1 LVHDSENPQRC
12 GRGSTGAAPQ
22 RQRGSPAGRKRVAS
36 WFKDADLVDAF
47 AVPIDAADVAKGMD
61 SLARSTLAD
70 PAPWIRLLLGLRDT
84 LVAGFGV
91 KTTEKV
97 RRAAIA
103 DKAERIDFFRILAR
117 SDRELILG
125 EDDRHLD
132 FRLSLLLRPRPD
144 GSGDEL
150 VATSV
155 VRCHNALG
163 RVYLALIARFHR
175 LVVISNLSRAAN
187 KGWRIEHR
195 NLG

>member
-1 LVHDSENPQRC
+1 MIQRTHSDADAARS
-12 GRGSTGAAPQ
+12 GRC
-22 RQRGSPAGRKRVAS
+22 RGVREVPPPAESGVAS
-36 WFKDADLVDAF
+36 WFDAADLADAF
-47 AVPIDAADVAKGMD
+47 AVPIDTADVAKGVD
-61 SLARSTLAD
+61 SLARSALGD
-70 PAPWIRLLLGLRDT
+70 PAPWIRLLLGLRDA

-91 KTTEKV
+91 KTSQEV

-103 DKAERIDFFRILAR
+103 DNAERIDFFRILAR

-132 FRLSLLLRPRPD
+132 FRLSLLLRVRPD

-150 VATSV
+150 VATTV

-175 LVVISNLSRAAN
+175 LVAISNLSRAAN

>member
-1 LVHDSENPQRC
+1 MIPRTHSDADRARSRPR
-12 GRGSTGAAPQ
+12 RGVREVPP
-22 RQRGSPAGRKRVAS
+22 PAESGVAS
-36 WFKDADLVDAF
+36 WFDADLADAF
-47 AVPIDAADVAKGMD
+47 AVPVDAADAAKGID
-61 SLARSTLAD
+61 NLARSALGD
-70 PAPWIRLLLGLRDT
+70 PAPWIRLLLGLRDA
-84 LVAGFGV
+84 LVAGFRV
-91 KTTEKV
+91 KTTQDV

-103 DKAERIDFFRILAR
+103 DNAERIDFFRILAR

-132 FRLSLLLRPRPD
+132 FRLSLLLRARPD

-150 VATSV
+150 VATTV

-163 RVYLALIARFHR
+163 RVYLALIAQFHR
-175 LVVISNLSRAAN
+175 LVVMSNLSRASN

>member
-1 LVHDSENPQRC
+1 MIRRTQGDTDTAGSGPC
-12 GRGSTGAAPQ
+12 RGVREVPP
-22 RQRGSPAGRKRVAS
+22 PAESGVAS
-36 WFKDADLVDAF
+36 WFDADLADAF
-47 AVPIDAADVAKGMD
+47 AVPVDAADGAKGID
-61 SLARSTLAD
+61 NLARSALGD
-70 PAPWIRLLLGLRDT
+70 PAPWVRLLLGLRDA
-84 LVAGFGV
+84 LVAGFRV
-91 KTTEKV
+91 KTSQEV

-103 DKAERIDFFRILAR
+103 DNAERIDFFRIRAR

-132 FRLSLLLRPRPD
+132 FRLSLLLRARCD

-150 VATSV
+150 VATTV

-175 LVVISNLSRAAN
+175 LVVMSNLSRASN

>member
-1 LVHDSENPQRC
+1 MIRRTQGDTDTAGSRPC
-12 GRGSTGAAPQ
+12 RGVREVPP
-22 RQRGSPAGRKRVAS
+22 PAESGVAS
-36 WFKDADLVDAF
+36 WFDADLADAF
-47 AVPIDAADVAKGMD
+47 AVPVDAADGAKGID
-61 SLARSTLAD
+61 NLARSALGD
-70 PAPWIRLLLGLRDT
+70 PAPWVRLLLGLRDA
-84 LVAGFGV
+84 LVAGFRV
-91 KTTEKV
+91 KTSQEV

-103 DKAERIDFFRILAR
+103 DNAERIDFFRIRAR

-132 FRLSLLLRPRPD
+132 FRLSLLLRVRPD

-150 VATSV
+150 VATTV

-163 RVYLALIARFHR
+163 RVYLGLIARFHR
-175 LVVISNLSRAAN
+175 LVVISNLSRASN

>member
-1 LVHDSENPQRC
+1 MIWRTHSDADAARLGPC
-12 GRGSTGAAPQ
+12 RGVREVPP
-22 RQRGSPAGRKRVAS
+22 PAESGLAS
-36 WFKDADLVDAF
+36 WFDAELADAF
-47 AVPIDAADVAKGMD
+47 AVPIDPADVAKGID
-61 SLARSTLAD
+61 NLARSALVD
-70 PAPWIRLLLGLRDT
+70 PAPWIRLLLGLRDA
-84 LVAGFGV
+84 LVAGFRV
-91 KTTEKV
+91 KTTQEV

-103 DKAERIDFFRILAR
+103 DNAERIDFFRILAR

-132 FRLSLLLRPRPD
+132 FRLSLLLRARPD

-150 VATSV
+150 VATTV

-163 RVYLALIARFHR
+163 HVYLALIARFHR
-175 LVVISNLSRAAN
+175 LVVVSNLSRASN

>member
-1 LVHDSENPQRC
+1 MQTQLD
-12 GRGSTGAAPQ
+12 RGPC
-22 RQRGSPAGRKRVAS
+22 RGVREVPPPAESGVAS
-36 WFKDADLVDAF
+36 WFGAADLADAF
-47 AVPIDAADVAKGMD
+47 AVPIDAADGTKGVD
-61 SLARSTLAD
+61 SLARSALED
-70 PAPWIRLLLGLRDT
+70 PAPWIRLLLGLRDA

-91 KTTEKV
+91 KTSQEV
-97 RRAAIA
+97 RRAAIT
-103 DKAERIDFFRILAR
+103 DNAERIDFFRILAR

-132 FRLSLLLRPRPD
+132 FRLSLLLRARPD

-150 VATSV
+150 VATTV

>member
-1 LVHDSENPQRC
+1 MIRRAHSDSDAAGSGP
-12 GRGSTGAAPQ
+12 RGGVREVPP
-22 RQRGSPAGRKRVAS
+22 PAESGVAG
-36 WFKDADLVDAF
+36 WFDAADLADAY
-47 AVPIDAADVAKGMD
+47 AVPIGAADVAKGID
-61 SLARSTLAD
+61 NLARSALAD
-70 PAPWIRLLLGLRDT
+70 PAPWIRLLLRLRDA
-84 LVAGFGV
+84 LVAGFRV
-91 KTTEKV
+91 KTTQEV

-103 DKAERIDFFRILAR
+103 DNAERIDFFRILAR

-132 FRLSLLLRPRPD
+132 FRLSMLLRARPD

-150 VATSV
+150 VATTV

-175 LVVISNLSRAAN
+175 LVVITNLSRASN

>member
-1 LVHDSENPQRC
+1 MIRRTLSVADAAGSGQCC
-12 GRGSTGAAPQ
+12 GVREVPP
-22 RQRGSPAGRKRVAS
+22 PAESGVAS
-36 WFKDADLVDAF
+36 WFDADLADAF
-47 AVPIDAADVAKGMD
+47 AVPIAAADMAKGLD
-61 SLARSTLAD
+61 NLARSALGD
-70 PAPWIRLLLGLRDT
+70 PAPWIRLLLGLRDA
-84 LVAGFGV
+84 LVAGFRV
-91 KTTEKV
+91 KTTREV

-117 SDRELILG
+117 TDRELILG

-132 FRLSLLLRPRPD
+132 FRLSLLLRARPD

-150 VATSV
+150 VATTV

-175 LVVISNLSRAAN
+175 LVVITNLSRASN

>member
-1 LVHDSENPQRC
+1 MIPRTYSDADAARSEPC
-12 GRGSTGAAPQ
+12 RGVREVPPPVESG
-22 RQRGSPAGRKRVAS
+22 VAS
-36 WFKDADLVDAF
+36 WFDADLADAF
-47 AVPIDAADVAKGMD
+47 AVPIDRADVAKGID
-61 SLARSTLAD
+61 NLARSALVD
-70 PAPWIRLLLGLRDT
+70 PAPWIRLLLGLRDA
-84 LVAGFGV
+84 LVAGFRV
-91 KTTEKV
+91 KTTQEV

-103 DKAERIDFFRILAR
+103 DNAERIDFFRILAR

-125 EDDRHLD
+125 ENDRHLD
-132 FRLSLLLRPRPD
+132 FRLSLLLRARPD

-150 VATSV
+150 VATTV

>member
-1 LVHDSENPQRC
+1 MIPRTHTDADAVRSGPC
-12 GRGSTGAAPQ
+12 RGVREVPP
-22 RQRGSPAGRKRVAS
+22 PAESGVAS
-36 WFKDADLVDAF
+36 WFDAADLADAF
-47 AVPIDAADVAKGMD
+47 AVPIDAADVAKGVD
-61 SLARSTLAD
+61 SLARSAFGD
-70 PAPWIRLLLGLRDT
+70 PAPWIRLLLGLRDA

-91 KTTEKV
+91 KTSQEV

-103 DKAERIDFFRILAR
+103 DNAERIDFFRILAR

-132 FRLSLLLRPRPD
+132 FRLSVLLRLRVD

-150 VATSV
+150 VATTV
-155 VRCHNALG
+155 VHCHNALG

-175 LVVISNLSRAAN
+175 LVVTGSLSRASN
-187 KGWRIEHR
+187 KGWHIEHR

>member
-1 LVHDSENPQRC
+1 MMQRTN
-12 GRGSTGAAPQ
+12 SNADAASSARSRDVREVPL
-22 RQRGSPAGRKRVAS
+22 PAESGVAG
-36 WFKDADLVDAF
+36 WFDGADLADAF
-47 AVPIDAADVAKGMD
+47 AVPIGAADAAKGMD
-61 SLARSTLAD
+61 SLARSILGD
-70 PAPWIRLLLGLRDT
+70 PASWIRLLLGLRDT

-91 KTTEKV
+91 KTTKEV

-103 DKAERIDFFRILAR
+103 DKAERIDFFRILSR
-117 SDRELILG
+117 SNRELILG

-132 FRLSLLLRPRPD
+132 FRLSLLLRACSD

-175 LVVISNLSRAAN
+175 LVVVSNLKRAAN
-187 KGWRIEHR
+187 KEWRIEHR

>member
-1 LVHDSENPQRC
+1 MIQRTHSGADAARS
-12 GRGSTGAAPQ
+12 GRRSGVREVPP
-22 RQRGSPAGRKRVAS
+22 PAESGVAS
-36 WFKDADLVDAF
+36 WFDADLADAF
-47 AVPIDAADVAKGMD
+47 AVPIDAADMAKGMD
-61 SLARSTLAD
+61 SLARSTLGD
-70 PAPWIRLLLGLRDT
+70 PAPWIRLLLGLRDR

-91 KTTEKV
+91 KTTREV

-103 DKAERIDFFRILAR
+103 DNAERIDFFRILAR

-132 FRLSLLLRPRPD
+132 FRLSLLLRARPD

-150 VATSV
+150 VATTV

>member
-1 LVHDSENPQRC
+1 MNQRTHSDAAAVRS
-12 GRGSTGAAPQ
+12 GPRRGVREVAP
-22 RQRGSPAGRKRVAS
+22 PAESGVAS
-36 WFKDADLVDAF
+36 WFETADLADAF
-47 AVPIDAADVAKGMD
+47 AVPIDAADVAKRMD

-70 PAPWIRLLLGLRDT
+70 PAPWIRLLLGVRDR

-103 DKAERIDFFRILAR
+103 DKAERVDFFRILVR

-125 EDDRHLD
+125 ENDRHLD
-132 FRLSLLLRPRPD
+132 FRLSLLLRARPD

-163 RVYLALIARFHR
+163 RVYLALIAPFHR
-175 LVVISNLSRAAN
+175 LVVISNLKRAEN
-187 KGWRIEHR
+187 KGWSIEHR

>member
-1 LVHDSENPQRC
+1 MIQRTHSDADTAGSGPC
-12 GRGSTGAAPQ
+12 RGVREVPP
-22 RQRGSPAGRKRVAS
+22 PAESGVAS
-36 WFKDADLVDAF
+36 WFDADLADAF
-47 AVPIDAADVAKGMD
+47 AVSIDAADVAKGID
-61 SLARSTLAD
+61 NLARSALGD
-70 PAPWIRLLLGLRDT
+70 PAPWIRLLLGLRDA
-84 LVAGFGV
+84 LVAGFRV
-91 KTTEKV
+91 KTTQEV

-132 FRLSLLLRPRPD
+132 FRLSLLLRARPD
-144 GSGDEL
+144 SSGDEL
-150 VATSV
+150 VATTV

-163 RVYLALIARFHR
+163 HVYLALIARFHR
-175 LVVISNLSRAAN
+175 LVVVSNLSRASN

>member
-1 LVHDSENPQRC
+1 MIPRTHSAADAARSGPC
-12 GRGSTGAAPQ
+12 RGVREVPP
-22 RQRGSPAGRKRVAS
+22 PAESGVAS
-36 WFKDADLVDAF
+36 WFDAADLADAF
-47 AVPIDAADVAKGMD
+47 AVPIDAADVTKGVD
-61 SLARSTLAD
+61 SLARSALGD
-70 PAPWIRLLLGLRDT
+70 PAPWIRLLLGLRDA

-91 KTTEKV
+91 KTSQEV

-103 DKAERIDFFRILAR
+103 DNAERIDFFRILAR

-132 FRLSLLLRPRPD
+132 FRLSLLLRVRPD

-150 VATSV
+150 VATTV

-163 RVYLALIARFHR
+163 RVYLALITRFHR
-175 LVVISNLSRAAN
+175 LVVIGNLSRASN

>member
-1 LVHDSENPQRC
+1 MMRRTHSNAVAAGSGPCC
-12 GRGSTGAAPQ
+12 GVREVPP
-22 RQRGSPAGRKRVAS
+22 PAESGVAS
-36 WFKDADLVDAF
+36 WFDADLADAF
-47 AVPIDAADVAKGMD
+47 AVPIGAADAAKGID
-61 SLARSTLAD
+61 NLARSALSD
-70 PAPWIRLLLGLRDT
+70 PAPWIRLLLGVRDA
-84 LVAGFGV
+84 LVAGFRV
-91 KTTEKV
+91 KTTQEV

-103 DKAERIDFFRILAR
+103 DNAERIDFFRILAR

-132 FRLSLLLRPRPD
+132 FRLSLLLRARPD

-150 VATSV
+150 VATTV

-163 RVYLALIARFHR
+163 RMYLALIAQFHR
-175 LVVISNLSRAAN
+175 LVVITNLGRASK

>member
-1 LVHDSENPQRC
+1 MIRRIHGDADTAGSGSC
-12 GRGSTGAAPQ
+12 RGV
-22 RQRGSPAGRKRVAS
+22 REVSPPAESGVAS
-36 WFKDADLVDAF
+36 WFDADLADAF
-47 AVPIDAADVAKGMD
+47 AVPIDAADVAKGID
-61 SLARSTLAD
+61 NLARSALSD
-70 PAPWIRLLLGLRDT
+70 PAPWIRLLLGLRDA
-84 LVAGFGV
+84 LVAGFRV
-91 KTTEKV
+91 KTTQEV

-103 DKAERIDFFRILAR
+103 DNAERIDFFRILTR

-132 FRLSLLLRPRPD
+132 FRLSLLVRASPD

-150 VATSV
+150 VATTV

-175 LVVISNLSRAAN
+175 LVVISNLSRVSN
-187 KGWRIEHR
+187 KGWGIEHC

>member
-1 LVHDSENPQRC
+1 MIRRTEGDTDTAGSGPC
-12 GRGSTGAAPQ
+12 RGVREVPP
-22 RQRGSPAGRKRVAS
+22 PAESGVAS
-36 WFKDADLVDAF
+36 WFDADLADAF
-47 AVPIDAADVAKGMD
+47 AVPVDAADGAKGID
-61 SLARSTLAD
+61 NLARSALGD
-70 PAPWIRLLLGLRDT
+70 PAPWVRLLLGLRDA
-84 LVAGFGV
+84 LVAGFRV
-91 KTTEKV
+91 KTSQEV

-103 DKAERIDFFRILAR
+103 DNAERIDFFRIRAR

-132 FRLSLLLRPRPD
+132 FRLSLLLRARPD

-150 VATSV
+150 VATTV

-163 RVYLALIARFHR
+163 RVYLGLIARFHR
-175 LVVISNLSRAAN
+175 LVVISNLSRASN

>member
-1 LVHDSENPQRC
+1 MMPRTHSDADTGGSGPCRC
-12 GRGSTGAAPQ
+12 VREVPPPPESG
-22 RQRGSPAGRKRVAS
+22 VAS
-36 WFKDADLVDAF
+36 WFDADLADAF
-47 AVPIDAADVAKGMD
+47 AVPIDPADVAKGID
-61 SLARSTLAD
+61 SLARSALVD
-70 PAPWIRLLLGLRDT
+70 PAPWIRLLLGLRDA
-84 LVAGFGV
+84 LVAGFRV
-91 KTTEKV
+91 KTTQEV

-103 DKAERIDFFRILAR
+103 DNADRIDFFRILAR

-132 FRLSLLLRPRPD
+132 FRLSLLLRARPD

-150 VATSV
+150 VATTV

-175 LVVISNLSRAAN
+175 LVVVSNLSRASN

>member
-1 LVHDSENPQRC
+1 MIRRTQGDTDTAGSGPC
-12 GRGSTGAAPQ
+12 RGVREVPP
-22 RQRGSPAGRKRVAS
+22 PAESGVAS
-36 WFKDADLVDAF
+36 WFDADLADAF
-47 AVPIDAADVAKGMD
+47 AVPVDAADGAKGID
-61 SLARSTLAD
+61 NLARSALGD
-70 PAPWIRLLLGLRDT
+70 PAPWVRLLLGLRDA
-84 LVAGFGV
+84 LVAGFRV
-91 KTTEKV
+91 KTSQEV

-103 DKAERIDFFRILAR
+103 DNAERIDFFRIRAR

-132 FRLSLLLRPRPD
+132 FRLSLLLRARPD

-150 VATSV
+150 VATTV

-163 RVYLALIARFHR
+163 RVYLGLIARFHR
-175 LVVISNLSRAAN
+175 LVVISNLSRASN

>member
-1 LVHDSENPQRC
+1 MIPRTHSDADAARSGPC
-12 GRGSTGAAPQ
+12 RGVREVPP
-22 RQRGSPAGRKRVAS
+22 PAESGVAS
-36 WFKDADLVDAF
+36 WFDADLADAF

-61 SLARSTLAD
+61 SLARSTLGD
-70 PAPWIRLLLGLRDT
+70 PAPWIRLLLGLRDG

-91 KTTEKV
+91 KTTQEV

-103 DKAERIDFFRILAR
+103 DNAERIDFFRILAR

-132 FRLSLLLRPRPD
+132 FRLSLLLRVRPD

-150 VATSV
+150 VATTV

>member
-1 LVHDSENPQRC
+1 MIQRAHSDADAARP
-12 GRGSTGAAPQ
+12 GPRRGVREVPP
-22 RQRGSPAGRKRVAS
+22 PAESGVAS
-36 WFKDADLVDAF
+36 WFDADLADAF
-47 AVPIDAADVAKGMD
+47 AVPIDAADAAKGMD
-61 SLARSTLAD
+61 SLARSTLGD
-70 PAPWIRLLLGLRDT
+70 PAPWIRLLLGLRDG
-84 LVAGFGV
+84 LVARFGV
-91 KTTEKV
+91 KTTEEV

-103 DKAERIDFFRILAR
+103 DKAERIDFFRVLAR

-132 FRLSLLLRPRPD
+132 FRLSLLLRARPD
-144 GSGDEL
+144 SSGDEL
-150 VATSV
+150 VATTV

-175 LVVISNLSRAAN
+175 LVVISNLSRASN

>member
-1 LVHDSENPQRC
+1 MI
-12 GRGSTGAAPQ
+12 RGTHSDADAARSGPC
-22 RQRGSPAGRKRVAS
+22 RGVREVPPPAESGVAS
-36 WFKDADLVDAF
+36 WFDADLADAF
-47 AVPIDAADVAKGMD
+47 AVPIDPADVAKGID
-61 SLARSTLAD
+61 NLARCALD
-70 PAPWIRLLLGLRDT
+70 PAPWIRLLLGLRDA

-91 KTTEKV
+91 KTTQEV

-132 FRLSLLLRPRPD
+132 FQLSLLLRARPD

-150 VATSV
+150 VATTV

-163 RVYLALIARFHR
+163 RVYLAMIAQFHR

>member
-1 LVHDSENPQRC
+1 MIQRTH
-12 GRGSTGAAPQ
+12 SDADAARSGPC
-22 RQRGSPAGRKRVAS
+22 RRVREVLPPAESGVAS
-36 WFKDADLVDAF
+36 WFDADLADAF
-47 AVPIDAADVAKGMD
+47 AVPIDAADVAKGID
-61 SLARSTLAD
+61 SLARSALGD
-70 PAPWIRLLLGLRDT
+70 PAPWIRLLLGLRDA

-91 KTTEKV
+91 KTSQEV

-103 DKAERIDFFRILAR
+103 DNAERIDFFRIRAR
-117 SDRELILG
+117 SDRELVLG
-125 EDDRHLD
+125 EDDHHLD
-132 FRLSLLLRPRPD
+132 FRLSLLLRVRPD

-150 VATSV
+150 VATTV

>member
-1 LVHDSENPQRC
+1 MIPRTHTDADAVRSGPCHDVREVP
-12 GRGSTGAAPQ
+12 P
-22 RQRGSPAGRKRVAS
+22 PAESGVAS
-36 WFKDADLVDAF
+36 WFDAADLADAF
-47 AVPIDAADVAKGMD
+47 AVPIDAADVAKGVD
-61 SLARSTLAD
+61 SLARSAFGD
-70 PAPWIRLLLGLRDT
+70 PAPWIRLLLGLRDA

-91 KTTEKV
+91 KTSQEV

-103 DKAERIDFFRILAR
+103 DNAERIDFFRILAR

-132 FRLSLLLRPRPD
+132 FRLSLLLRVRPD

-150 VATSV
+150 VATTV
-155 VRCHNALG
+155 VHCHNALG

-175 LVVISNLSRAAN
+175 LVVTGNLSRASN
-187 KGWRIEHR
+187 KGWHIEHR